1 MEEIIMISDAIFSL
15 SPNPRYFY
23 ITPSAKA
30 AIAKTKY
37 VIRQR
42 LGLTTII
49 GDVGLGKTSLLRL
62 MFQEYVD
69 DPDYAAAF
77 IVNPKERSETTFLKS
92 ICREFGVRTRLSLLD
107 TEYEFRDFL
116 TTQLQ
121 TNRHAIVFIDESQQL
136 RGPMFEMIRQIL
148 NFETDTQ
155 KLITI
160 VLAGQIELRYKLAD
174 VSKRALVSRIAV
186 SSTLDALTLDETKAM
201 LDFRCSVAEVTN
213 PFSPDAIAAIYQ
225 YSKGVPREILKLGG
239 LSVDYAKTN
248 QQESVTQEFVELA
261 YRDLPKI
268 KDLPIQKDLPT
279 QKAKAATPL
288 SKSKAK
294 TASDNTLDK
303 PSPPKPIKKGK
314 TVK

>member
-1 MEEIIMISDAIFSL
+1 MISDAIFSL

-69 DPDYAAAF
+69 DPNYVAAF

-92 ICREFGVRTRLSLLD
+92 ICREFGVHTRLSLLD

-116 TTQLQ
+116 TAQLQ
-121 TNRHAIVFIDESQQL
+121 KNRHAIVFIDESQQM
-136 RGPMFEMIRQIL
+136 RGPMFEICRQIL

-186 SSTLDALTLDETKAM
+186 SSSLDALTFDETKAM
-201 LDFRCSVAEVTN
+201 IDFRCSVAEVNN
-213 PFSPDAIAAIYQ
+213 PFSPDALSAIYQ

-239 LSVDYAKTN
+239 LSVDYAKTSL
-248 QQESVTQEFVELA
+248 QESVTQEFVELA
-261 YRDLPKI
+261 YKDLPKI
-268 KDLPIQKDLPT
+268 KDLPAQKALPT
-279 QKAKAATPL
+279 EKAKALSPSL
-288 SKSKAK
+288 KSKSKLTSDNLSNK
-294 TASDNTLDK
+294 TAK
-303 PSPPKPIKKGK
+303 PKAVKKGAK
-314 TVK
+314 SK